1 MDLSTKRI
9 LNFEVTYMSH
19 LRYGGQELD
28 LSTRC
33 VQNFEVTYMSH
44 LSYVKIGH
52 LCLKHVEWDHDVYVT
67 FTL

>member
-1 MDLSTKRI
+1 MGQDASHVSNLGVTYMSHLRYGGRELDLSARHV

-19 LRYGGQELD
+19 LRY
-28 LSTRC
+28 
-33 VQNFEVTYMSH
+33 
-44 LSYVKIGH
+44 VKIRH